1 MHEYKRLNPQTGAQ
15 LPDPRCHPGSGITD
29 GQQVQ
34 ATGAGRSPTDPLTAP
49 AALLE
54 GQWLTDRGRQEPSPS
69 GNEAA
74 DEPFTPAAVRR
85 LSEQV
90 VQGWI
95 APSDDG
101 LGGYLVWI
109 EFVRSRVPARVWRYL
124 THEDGAPLRFP
135 DALGAHGKAV
145 DCHVDPARVAVRWP
159 PRPIR
164 PDSSRPGLSPE

>member
-1 MHEYKRLNPQTGAQ
+1 MT
-15 LPDPRCHPGSGITD
+15 I
-29 GQQVQ
+29 
-34 ATGAGRSPTDPLTAP
+34 
-49 AALLE
+49 
-54 GQWLTDRGRQEPSPS
+54 
-69 GNEAA
+69 EAA
-74 DEPFTPAAVRR
+74 DEPLTPAAVRR

-101 LGGYLVWI
+101 FGGYLVWI
-109 EFVRSRVPARVWRYL
+109 ELVRSRVPARVWRYL

-159 PRPIR
+159 PTPVR
-164 PDSSRPGLSPE
+164 SGASRPAEG